1 MEHVIDII
9 TDLIEDVSLFLGI
22 TTDILLIIFLGTLVL
37 LLILLIVV
45 KKIPKNKKG
54 EEGKPGFIEVGPEPV
69 IVYGRGKKQP
79 APPPVTVAQMTETEQ
94 SDKPLPQFNVL
105 PQPEK
110 EPEPLP
116 KWSIGPLQG
125 AADSS
130 QQPDPDQASTKDETP
145 SPPASDSRPQFKD
158 LPLTRQPQESE
169 QKLDH
174 PEPDRFIPK
183 HSPSLAPPASDQ
195 DSPFK
200 RFMAADPREEVAVSF
215 QPALSS
221 DSLPRMESDFAGEIL
236 LLFSKQGFTID
247 KVAYHGTYGAD
258 FIVSRKEMKTY
269 VQVKDWKKK
278 ATPRTVQEARYYSN
292 TNGCHKTILIP
303 IAGFTK
309 AADREASLRAVHLW
323 DQKTIKRIQT
333 GELSLEQWIAASSF

>member
-9 TDLIEDVSLFLGI
+9 KDLIEDVSSYLGI

-37 LLILLIVV
+37 LLLLLIIVNRV
-45 KKIPKNKKG
+45 PKNKKG

-79 APPPVTVAQMTETEQ
+79 APPPVTVAQITEAEQ

-116 KWSIGPLQG
+116 KWTIGPLLQD
-125 AADSS
+125 AENEATPPEPTPAKDEPPFQETSESQFQFKELPLSKPSADPEPTLGHHE
-130 QQPDPDQASTKDETP
+130 PDPLAIKHSLPHTP
-145 SPPASDSRPQFKD
+145 SASA
-158 LPLTRQPQESE
+158 E
-169 QKLDH
+169 
-174 PEPDRFIPK
+174 
-183 HSPSLAPPASDQ
+183 
-195 DSPFK
+195 DSPFQ
-200 RFMAADPREEVAVSF
+200 RFMAADSREEVAVSF
-215 QPALSS
+215 QPALSQ
-221 DSLPRMESDFAGEIL
+221 DTLPRMESDFAGEIL

-258 FIVSRKEMKTY
+258 FIVSQKGMKTY

-303 IAGFTK
+303 IAGYTK
-309 AADREASLRAVHLW
+309 PAYREASLRAVHLW
-323 DQKTIKRIQT
+323 DQKTIKKIQT
-333 GELSLEQWIAASSF
+333 GELTLEQWIADSSF